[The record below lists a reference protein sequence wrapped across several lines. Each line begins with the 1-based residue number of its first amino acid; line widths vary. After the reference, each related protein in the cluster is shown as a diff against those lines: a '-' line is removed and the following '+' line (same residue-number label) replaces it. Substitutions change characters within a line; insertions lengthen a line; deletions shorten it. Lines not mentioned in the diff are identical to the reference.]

1 MKNIKLEIA
10 LVITIALLLIII
22 GPMICIWAL
31 NTLFAVGITYN
42 FWTWL
47 AAFWFLIVVGGIKSI

>member
-1 MKNIKLEIA
+1 MNTKLQIA

-22 GPMICIWAL
+22 GPLVCIWAL
-31 NTLFAVGITYN
+31 NTLFAVGIAYN

-47 AAFWFLIVVGGIKSI
+47 AAFWFLLVVGGIKSR